1 MQFIFRTILPALF
14 LFSLGLFVPQY
25 GTSQEILGFWNG
37 KIDIGGSSLRVT
49 FTIEGDLEHLTAV
62 MGSPDQ
68 GDNLFN
74 CSEAYFSSGEITL
87 RVKDIGLEYHG
98 AYIANKKQ
106 FEGQLYQGGQSFPC
120 TLVRETL
127 AAEQVKPRPQEPLQ
141 PFSYETYDINFPGGS
156 PEIMLSGTLSLPKGS
171 GPFPCVVLI
180 SGSGPQNR
188 DEEILGHKPFLVL
201 CDYLVK
207 KGMAVFR
214 YDDRGVAKSGGDF
227 ASATS
232 ADFASDVRAAILV
245 MKENKKIDP
254 KKIGLAGHSEG
265 GTITAM
271 VAADNPDVAFV
282 ISLAGTGLPGGDVL
296 TKQNFDYARS
306 EGASV
311 AGAEQSSEQTKKM
324 VAIMTSSLNSDE
336 RLVKLK
342 GLYAEALAPQKA
354 SITDFDEVV
363 MQTAMEV
370 NTPWLHFF
378 LNHDP
383 RNDWMRVKCP
393 VLALNGGK
401 DVQVNASSNLNAIST
416 ALEAGKNYRYKTA
429 VFPDLNHLFQT
440 ANTGSPG
447 EYGKIDETFSTDA
460 MESIADWLIK
470 EAFLARQ

>member
-1 MQFIFRTILPALF
+1 
-14 LFSLGLFVPQY
+14 
-25 GTSQEILGFWNG
+25 
-37 KIDIGGSSLRVT
+37 
-49 FTIEGDLEHLTAV
+49 
-62 MGSPDQ
+62 
-68 GDNLFN
+68 
-74 CSEAYFSSGEITL
+74 
-87 RVKDIGLEYHG
+87 
-98 AYIANKKQ
+98 
-106 FEGQLYQGGQSFPC
+106 
-120 TLVRETL
+120 
-127 AAEQVKPRPQEPLQ
+127 
-141 PFSYETYDINFPGGS
+141 
-156 PEIMLSGTLSLPKGS
+156 
-171 GPFPCVVLI
+171 
-180 SGSGPQNR
+180 
-188 DEEILGHKPFLVL
+188 
-201 CDYLVK
+201 
-207 KGMAVFR
+207 
-214 YDDRGVAKSGGDF
+214 
-227 ASATS
+227 
-232 ADFASDVRAAILV
+232 
-245 MKENKKIDP
+245 
-254 KKIGLAGHSEG
+254 
-265 GTITAM
+265 
-271 VAADNPDVAFV
+271 
-282 ISLAGTGLPGGDVL
+282 
-296 TKQNFDYARS
+296 
-306 EGASV
+306 
-311 AGAEQSSEQTKKM
+311 M